1 MRKALLWIGG
11 LLLGVGLALIVA
23 SVVGGLMGASPS
35 FNLGDPAKFQFYLV
49 PLWQIGGAIAVV
61 GGALLLA
68 SRWVSGSPSRA
79 GTT

>member
-11 LLLGVGLALIVA
+11 LLLGVGLVLIAA

-49 PLWQIGGAIAVV
+49 PLWQIGAAIAVV

-68 SRWVSGSPSRA
+68 ARWARGSASPA
-79 GTT
+79 GPT